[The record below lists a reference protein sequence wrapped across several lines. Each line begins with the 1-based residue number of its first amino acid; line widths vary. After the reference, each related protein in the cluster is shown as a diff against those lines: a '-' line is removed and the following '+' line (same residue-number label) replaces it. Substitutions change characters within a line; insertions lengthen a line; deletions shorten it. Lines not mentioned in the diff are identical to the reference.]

1 MKNIIGIK
9 HTNTLKPLKL
19 HKINSNFHINKPSLF
34 GEKTQDDYK
43 IQKKSTLSFNKKQN
57 HRSFFLNLLKKRNL
71 IKKILKKEISI
82 ERVIELFSK
91 DNNLRTSIENKEIG
105 IYLSNKI
112 DFFKKIKEEDG
123 WSKLDKVINI
133 CHLKK
138 YINDDII
145 INYEEKESKVFLL
158 LKGKIGIYK
167 PIFVE
172 KTMALKE
179 FLQIL
184 NSIENKENN
193 FTKYNRIKEK
203 NKENSLDISFYEKMN
218 NNEGVMLQ
226 FFDFLLEDYE
236 KIGNI
241 SEGQLFGAKIYENKN
256 KNNISDKTIKS
267 EKESIVVFFE
277 IEEFRKILKR
287 YEGKKY
293 IKEIEKFKDDFAF
306 FKFFSDEKIIDIFKK
321 LSTKTLYKDEYL
333 YKQNDIDDKIYFILK
348 GKFKMYSSISFN
360 WLIEYLDY
368 IKDSKTN
375 LIYHLIKK
383 LPKNKEECKELFEEI
398 KNKVIKSPMIY
409 ETTSSIDKI
418 NEKLNE
424 NCIYGV
430 KKEEEDINNAKVLFK
445 INIKEIKSGDMVG
458 MEDSLEFKNRYCSVK
473 CISNVGEVNYISIF
487 DLMKII
493 KIYNNEN
500 NYMNNHLLEFNSKLK
515 FMLYQQIIKDVQN
528 LENKLT
534 SEFDNKYNDLIKPND
549 NNKSLN
555 QKNLSIAAIK
565 VKGFKY
571 DIKEVFDKSIPIFP
585 NIKKSNKEN
594 IFEKNLLL
602 LNNLL
607 GSPSKKTRRIFKYK
621 KTKSKPI
628 LTLSNPNTF
637 SINSENNNKEYSTL
651 HKSERNLT
659 EQLITYVSRKK
670 NDISLSTNVTNNL
683 NNPIDNFNHS
693 KNSIF
698 RKKMRL
704 NYNRFIKNQT
714 IQNYLNSFDAKEAN
728 NNKKNNLYQNFNYL
742 KEKKI
747 NNYLLNSSPLS
758 ESKNGRNDKF
768 NYTYEG
774 KKRNCKSMKNIKN
787 NKMHKDC
794 IESILNEKFG
804 QINKK
809 YYLGN
814 HFKNRLDTEKKKFNL
829 IHYKD
834 YFNKI

>member
-1 MKNIIGIK
+1 M
-9 HTNTLKPLKL
+9 
-19 HKINSNFHINKPSLF
+19 
-34 GEKTQDDYK
+34 
-43 IQKKSTLSFNKKQN
+43 
-57 HRSFFLNLLKKRNL
+57 KKRNL

-112 DFFKKIKEEDG
+112 DFFKKIKDEDG

-158 LKGKIGIYK
+158 LKGNIGIYK

-236 KIGNI
+236 KIGSI

-293 IKEIEKFKDDFAF
+293 KKEIEKFKGDFPF

-321 LSTKTLYKDEYL
+321 LSKKTLYKDEYL

-360 WLIEYLDY
+360 WLVEYLDY

-383 LPKNKEECKELFEEI
+383 
-398 KNKVIKSPMIY
+398 
-409 ETTSSIDKI
+409 
-418 NEKLNE
+418 
-424 NCIYGV
+424 
-430 KKEEEDINNAKVLFK
+430 
-445 INIKEIKSGDMVG
+445 
-458 MEDSLEFKNRYCSVK
+458 
-473 CISNVGEVNYISIF
+473 
-487 DLMKII
+487 
-493 KIYNNEN
+493 
-500 NYMNNHLLEFNSKLK
+500 
-515 FMLYQQIIKDVQN
+515 
-528 LENKLT
+528 
-534 SEFDNKYNDLIKPND
+534 
-549 NNKSLN
+549 
-555 QKNLSIAAIK
+555 
-565 VKGFKY
+565 
-571 DIKEVFDKSIPIFP
+571 
-585 NIKKSNKEN
+585 
-594 IFEKNLLL
+594 
-602 LNNLL
+602 
-607 GSPSKKTRRIFKYK
+607 KT
-621 KTKSKPI
+621 
-628 LTLSNPNTF
+628 
-637 SINSENNNKEYSTL
+637 
-651 HKSERNLT
+651 
-659 EQLITYVSRKK
+659 
-670 NDISLSTNVTNNL
+670 
-683 NNPIDNFNHS
+683 
-693 KNSIF
+693 
-698 RKKMRL
+698 
-704 NYNRFIKNQT
+704 
-714 IQNYLNSFDAKEAN
+714 
-728 NNKKNNLYQNFNYL
+728 
-742 KEKKI
+742 
-747 NNYLLNSSPLS
+747 
-758 ESKNGRNDKF
+758 
-768 NYTYEG
+768 
-774 KKRNCKSMKNIKN
+774 
-787 NKMHKDC
+787 
-794 IESILNEKFG
+794 
-804 QINKK
+804 
-809 YYLGN
+809 
-814 HFKNRLDTEKKKFNL
+814 
-829 IHYKD
+829 
-834 YFNKI
+834 